1 MKGVVLAGGRA
12 TRLRPLTH
20 TMTKH
25 LIPLANKPIIFYCL
39 EALAAAGITQV
50 AIVVGR
56 RHPDHPGSID
66 TGPEIMEAV
75 GAGQRWGLQVTYLEQ
90 DAPRGIAHAVGLA
103 RDFVGREPF
112 VAFLGDNFLPA
123 GIRDFTREFEQGTS
137 PDEAGLR
144 GPRRRGKRPN
154 AMILLCRVRNPRDFG
169 VAVLEGERV
178 VRLEEKPEHP
188 PSDLA
193 LVGVYLF
200 DHHVFAA
207 IDGLRPS
214 RRGEL
219 EITHAIQALID
230 QGLVVRS
237 HEVQG
242 WWKDTGTLHD
252 LLEANRIVLDT
263 LRDQN
268 QGEMDDRIQ
277 LLGRVVIEEGAVII
291 NSIIQGPAI
300 IGPRSRVTDSLVG
313 PYVSLYYDVEIEKSD
328 IANSIVLGGSAIR
341 RVPGRIRD
349 SLVGTNV
356 IIHSSDRRPAWH
368 QFMLGDAS
376 QVTLG

>member
-12 TRLRPLTH
+12 TRLRPITH
-20 TMTKH
+20 TLTKH
-25 LIPLANKPIIFYCL
+25 LIPLANKPIIYYCL
-39 EALAAAGITQV
+39 ESLAVAGITQV
-50 AIVVGR
+50 AIIVGC
-56 RHPDHPGSID
+56 RHPDYPGSID

-75 GAGQRWGLQVTYLEQ
+75 GRGERWGLDVTYIEQ
-90 DAPRGIAHAVGLA
+90 DAPRGIAHAVGLT
-103 RDFVGREPF
+103 RDFVAGEPF
-112 VAFLGDNFLPA
+112 VVFLGDNFLPG
-123 GIRDFTREFEQGTS
+123 GIRDFTREFEQG
-137 PDEAGLR
+137 
-144 GPRRRGKRPN
+144 KPN
-154 AMILLCRVRNPRDFG
+154 AMILLCRVPNPRDFG
-169 VAVLEGERV
+169 VAVLDGERV

-207 IDGLRPS
+207 IDNLRPS

-230 QGLVVRS
+230 QGLTVRS
-237 HEVQG
+237 HEVKG
-242 WWKDTGTLHD
+242 WWKDTGTLRD

-263 LRDQN
+263 LHDSNLGQV
-268 QGEMDDRIQ
+268 DDRSQ
-277 LLGRVVIEEGAVII
+277 LLGRVVIEDGATVT

-300 IGPRSRVTDSLVG
+300 IGRGARVTDSVIG
-313 PYVSLYYDVEIEKSD
+313 PYVSLYFDVEIEGSEL
-328 IANSIVLGGSAIR
+328 ANSIVLEESAIR

-349 SLVGTNV
+349 SLIGKNV
-356 IIHSSDRRPAWH
+356 VIHAGDRRPGWY

-376 QVTLG
+376 QVTLS